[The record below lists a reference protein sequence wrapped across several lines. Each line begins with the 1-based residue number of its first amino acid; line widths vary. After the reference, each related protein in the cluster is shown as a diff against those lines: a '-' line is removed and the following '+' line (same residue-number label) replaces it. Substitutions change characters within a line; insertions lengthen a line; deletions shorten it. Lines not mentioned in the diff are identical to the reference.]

1 MRRITYIFISI
12 IALSSCSE
20 NEVRTASIS
29 FSKET
34 EDILES
40 DATPESF
47 HPDIF
52 KNPKAIG
59 KEVRIS
65 LFSDVPV
72 ADDVTISFFVQGT
85 ASEQIGQ
92 TGVPDFLIPSG
103 TKTVIFEKG
112 QREADIVL
120 TLFEDLDFEVYENSN
135 PVETILITLNAVESG
150 PATLGSR
157 KFFVLNVKEDDA
169 VVYLN
174 WNAQGEEP
182 GNQTRGDVDM
192 DLILTYEDEVV
203 ITSAYE
209 GTDPEYLTIPGGFAS
224 GRYGLSYNYYS
235 GSSDDV
241 LFKVFI
247 WNLGGAL
254 NGKYY
259 NNLGG
264 APLVFSGTLG
274 LVNIFPWSA
283 ANLPKKVQSM
293 EKNGFDYINLSI
305 IERPAT
311 GSRSSGI
318 LPDRSSG
325 RLKTQPSK
333 PLFLQDIP

>member
-1 MRRITYIFISI
+1 MKRITGTIFLAASI
-12 IALSSCSE
+12 LACSDDE
-20 NEVRTASIS
+20 MRTASIS
-29 FSKET
+29 FSKQTDE
-34 EDILES
+34 IPES
-40 DATPESF
+40 DGTPESF

-59 KEVRIS
+59 KEVRVS
-65 LFSDVPV
+65 LNSNVPV
-72 ADDVTISFFVQGT
+72 RDDVIISFFVQGT

-103 TKTVIFEKG
+103 NKTVVFEKG
-112 QREADIVL
+112 KSQADIVFN
-120 TLFEDLDFEVYENSN
+120 LFEDLDFEVYENSN
-135 PVETILITLNAVESG
+135 PVETILITLNKVDSG
-150 PATLGSR
+150 PAVLGSE
-157 KFFVLNVKEDDA
+157 KFFVLNVREDDA

-174 WNAQGEEP
+174 WNSAGQEP

-192 DLILTYEDEVV
+192 DLILTFEDQV
-203 ITSAYE
+203 ILTSAYE

-264 APLVFSGTLG
+264 APLVYSGNLG
-274 LVNIFPWSA
+274 LENIFTWSQF
-283 ANLPKKVQSM
+283 NPPKTVQSM
-293 EKNGFDYINLSI
+293 EKKGLDYFNLSL
-305 IERPAT
+305 IERPAS
-311 GSRSSGI
+311 GSRISGQNFKLSRAPHARQRI
-318 LPDRSSG
+318 
-325 RLKTQPSK
+325 Q
-333 PLFLQDIP
+333 LQNR